1 MKKRIL
7 LIEDEAAVASY
18 LQEFLA
24 REGFEVSHAENL
36 VQAKERLADGF
47 DLIMLD
53 LTLPDGSGDELI
65 SQIKSAAPG
74 VPVLMVTGAA
84 ADDER
89 LMKCLQSGAV
99 GYVNKAARVDEI
111 ARHLRRALGD

>member
-7 LIEDEAAVASY
+7 LIEDEAAVADY
-18 LQEFLA
+18 LRDFLA
-24 REGFEVSHAENL
+24 REGFEVA
-36 VQAKERLADGF
+36 QATTLLDAKKHLSSNF

-53 LTLPDGSGDELI
+53 LTLPDGTGDQI
-65 SQIKSAAPG
+65 IAQIKTVAPS

-89 LMKCLQSGAV
+89 LTKCLQAGAV